1 MGSAL
6 AMAVLID
13 AFVVR
18 MTIVP
23 AVLFLLGDRAWKL
36 PRWLDKIIPSVDVE
50 GEGLVGLEA
59 PEHDTAGKHEKEPA
73 TVGADT
79 PDGTHGEHAADTD
92 PSDDSTT
99 TDGR

>member
-1 MGSAL
+1 
-6 AMAVLID
+6 
-13 AFVVR
+13 

-36 PRWLDKIIPSVDVE
+36 PAWLDKIIPTVDVE

-59 PEHDTAGKHEKEPA
+59 PEAPEVPEAPATAGASTE
-73 TVGADT
+73 G
-79 PDGTHGEHAADTD
+79 
-92 PSDDSTT
+92 TT